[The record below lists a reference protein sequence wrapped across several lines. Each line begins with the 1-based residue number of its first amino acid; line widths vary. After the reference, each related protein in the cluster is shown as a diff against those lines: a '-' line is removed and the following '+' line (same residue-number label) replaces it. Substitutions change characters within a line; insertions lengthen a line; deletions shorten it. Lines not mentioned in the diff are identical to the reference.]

1 MRQKMV
7 EQIDCHVRGSSEG
20 CYAAITKC
28 VTQLHVHVNSLM
40 PISAAIGA
48 LVVLFTWLQV
58 PEPDRVVVRC
68 RRR

>member
-1 MRQKMV
+1 MV
-7 EQIDCHVRGSSEG
+7 EQIDYHVRGSSEG

-48 LVVLFTWLQV
+48 LA
-58 PEPDRVVVRC
+58 PSPRA
-68 RRR
+68 

>member
-1 MRQKMV
+1 M
-7 EQIDCHVRGSSEG
+7 
-20 CYAAITKC
+20 
-28 VTQLHVHVNSLM
+28 HVNSLM